1 MIEIHA
7 DRTGRSEGMV
17 GTPYYVEGVGG
28 SGIPMVRLMTS
39 HDKPCVL
46 GNDAFSCIYK
56 ITVRGSKY

>member
-17 GTPYYVEGVGG
+17 GTIVEGVGG
-28 SGIPMVRLMTS
+28 SGIPMVRLTTS

-46 GNDAFSCIYK
+46 GIDAFSCIYK
-56 ITVRGSKY
+56 MTIRGSKY